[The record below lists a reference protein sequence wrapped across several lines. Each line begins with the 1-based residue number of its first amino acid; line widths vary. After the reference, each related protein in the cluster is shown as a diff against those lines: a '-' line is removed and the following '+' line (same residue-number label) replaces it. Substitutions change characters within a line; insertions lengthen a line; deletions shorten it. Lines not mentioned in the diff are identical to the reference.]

1 MNYAVMV
8 LCLAVALGAPIW
20 AQERAGE
27 GGGVDLSKYRCA
39 EYLEVVDARDGR
51 AQTFQAW
58 AHGYNSALRGL
69 GKKKPPTVTWEIV
82 DKFVLQL
89 EEICFDAPEKLFI
102 EAVKQVK

>member
-1 MNYAVMV
+1 MSYAVMV
-8 LCLAVALGAPIW
+8 LCLAVALSTPVW
-20 AQERAGE
+20 AQERPGE

-51 AQTFQAW
+51 AQTFQVW

-69 GKKKPPTVTWEIV
+69 GKKTPPTVTWEIV

-89 EEICFDAPEKLFI
+89 EEICFEAPEKLFLA
-102 EAVKQVK
+102 AVKQVK

>member
-8 LCLAVALGAPIW
+8 LCLGVALSTSVW
-20 AQERAGE
+20 AQERPGE

-51 AQTFQAW
+51 AQTFQVW

-69 GKKKPPTVTWEIV
+69 GNKAPSIVTWESV

-89 EEICFDAPEKLFI
+89 EEICFENTEKLLI